1 MSTESHVSFYAH
13 GKLLLTGEYF
23 VIEGARALAL
33 PVRFGQWLT
42 LTPAAD
48 EQLHWRAL
56 DEQGR
61 EWFAATYDPH
71 TLEPRHATDDP
82 MAWRLQ
88 TILEAAIRLQP
99 AFREK
104 LRGTLA
110 TTRLE
115 FPRQWGLGSSSTLLS
130 NIARWAGVDPF
141 ALLEASF
148 GGSGYDIAAA
158 TLDGPFVFWRT
169 PTGQGGWQ
177 PHWQRVPFDPPWAR
191 HLWFVWLENK
201 QDSREGIR
209 AFKAISER
217 MSLRPLIQSISRIT
231 EQTVTAPTLEAFE
244 ELMRRHEEIV
254 AHTLSL
260 EPVQQL
266 RFPDYEA
273 GIVKSLGAWGGDFV
287 LVTSRMSAEQTR
299 AWFARKGYETCLH
312 WSEMVRREPPEKNG

>member
-1 MSTESHVSFYAH
+1 MNRPEQATFYAH

-33 PVRFGQWLT
+33 PVRLGQWLQV
-42 LTPAAD
+42 TPADGKAL
-48 EQLHWRAL
+48 QWQAL
-56 DEQGR
+56 DEQGKT
-61 EWFAATYDPH
+61 WFSATYDPH
-71 TLEPRHATDDP
+71 TLRPIKATDDA

-88 TILEAAIRLQP
+88 TILEAAVALNS
-99 AFREK
+99 AFRKK
-104 LRGTLA
+104 LAGSQV

-115 FPRQWGLGSSSTLLS
+115 FPRRWGLGSSSTLLA
-130 NIARWAGVDPF
+130 NAARWAEVDPF

-169 PTGQGGWQ
+169 PTPQGGWQ
-177 PHWQRVPFDPPWAR
+177 PHWQRVSFAPPWAR
-191 HLWFVWLENK
+191 HLWFVWLEAK

-217 MSLRPLIQSISRIT
+217 ISLAALIQAISRIT
-231 EQTVTAPTLEAFE
+231 EQAIAAPTLEAFE
-244 ELMRRHEEIV
+244 DLMRRHEEIV

-260 EPVQQL
+260 EPVQQA

-287 LVTSRMSAEQTR
+287 LVSSRMSADDTR
-299 AWFARKGYETCLH
+299 AWFARKGYKTCLH
-312 WSEMVRREPPEKNG
+312 WSEMAIGE